1 MLRNM
6 SLLNTRLPGLLP
18 KVECT
23 PACMA
28 FIAIDNASST
38 YCAALAI
45 FVEDSHVTTF
55 SERFPLFGAFFHT
68 QHWTVDFF
76 SSAHIFDVTIL

>member
-1 MLRNM
+1 M

-18 KVECT
+18 MVECT

-28 FIAIDNASST
+28 CIAIDNAAST

-45 FVEDSHVTTF
+45 FCGGLPCNNVLRMFPTVDAF
-55 SERFPLFGAFFHT
+55 SHT
-68 QHWTVDFF
+68 QHWTVDFCN
-76 SSAHIFDVTIL
+76 SAHISDVTIL